1 MSTNNIYEKLLVPTD
16 RAEEIQPLDNMIL
29 VKVDA
34 PESKTQGGIYLA
46 ETTVNQEARG
56 RIIGTVLKKG
66 PKADFCEVGEEVIFA
81 KYSGT
86 VCCKTEG
93 YELRLMEDT
102 DLKAILRK
110 DIKK

>member
-1 MSTNNIYEKLLVPTD
+1 MSVNNIYEKLLVPVA

-29 VKVDA
+29 VKVDS
-34 PESKTQGGIYLA
+34 PDTKTQGGIYLT
-46 ETTVNQEARG
+46 EDSVNQETRG
-56 RIIGTVLKKG
+56 RIIGTVLRKG
-66 PKADFCEVGEEVIFA
+66 PKADFCEVGEEVVFA

-86 VCCKTEG
+86 VCCKADG

-110 DIKK
+110 DIQK